1 MCHKNNSIPCLNTC
15 TKLQKFCQ
23 LLLLVL
29 KEEEVANYSFCTCA
43 HRCIRGIVK
52 FIEGK
57 VRVLECIVWLSVVD
71 SKKILWQYLKEKLK
85 SHFDFVWVICCLWM
99 LQRVWNDLSHWLT
112 SFSRTWTLLCS
123 IMSQAAYPPAGPGY
137 AYRPGQG
144 YPPGEAAQNM
154 FKLGACRFLLSL
166 AYSTNCKWC
175 MQ

>member
-1 MCHKNNSIPCLNTC
+1 M
-15 TKLQKFCQ
+15 
-23 LLLLVL
+23 
-29 KEEEVANYSFCTCA
+29 YSWHCKI
-43 HRCIRGIVK
+43 H
-52 FIEGK
+52 EGK
-57 VRVLECIVWLSVVD
+57 VRVLECI
-71 SKKILWQYLKEKLK
+71 E

-112 SFSRTWTLLCS
+112 SFSQTWTLLCS

-154 FKLGACRFLLSL
+154 FKLGACTFLLSL

-175 MQ
+175 MQKFHVSSALVLHHLSLEKNGLKSSYCIREDIQNGFLFQCPGGNYHLFSIYVCFTATLASGITR